1 VQNWHRM
8 QRFRNHRAHILCCMA
23 RPAAIAEQEIRLHG
37 HSVSYRTAGTEGPLV
52 LLIHGITGHGAAW
65 DPVTARLARN
75 HRVLVPDL
83 LGHGTSAKPR
93 GDYSLG
99 AYAAGLRDLM
109 IALGEPSATVVGHS
123 LGGGVAMQFA
133 YQFPSR
139 AERLALVCSGG
150 LGREVNLL
158 LRAAALPGAEHV
170 LPFVAAPWLVSA
182 GTALARGLDRIGL
195 RVGTDL
201 AGMGEG
207 LATLQTR
214 EAREVFVATVRA
226 VIDTGGQRVNATDR
240 LYLAAEVPTLLLWG
254 ARDPMIPVEH
264 GRAAH
269 AAMPGS
275 RLEVF
280 ERAGHFP
287 FQDDPE
293 RFAAVLADFIAG
305 TEPAQIDDDS
315 TRALLRAHAATSQEN
330 RP

>member
-1 VQNWHRM
+1 MR
-8 QRFRNHRAHILCCMA
+8 
-23 RPAAIAEQEIRLHG
+23 RPPPIAEHEIRLHG
-37 HSVSYRTAGTEGPLV
+37 HTVSYRTAGSDGPLI

-65 DPVTARLARN
+65 DPVTERLART

-83 LGHGTSAKPR
+83 LGHGASAKPR

-109 IALGEPSATVVGHS
+109 IALGEPRATVVGHS
-123 LGGGVAMQFA
+123 LGGGVAMQFG
-133 YQFPSR
+133 YQFPGR
-139 AERLALVCSGG
+139 MERMVLVSSGG
-150 LGREVNLL
+150 LGREVSLL

-170 LPFVAAPWLVSA
+170 LPLVAAPWLIDA
-182 GTALARGLDRIGL
+182 GTAVARGLDRVGL
-195 RVGTDL
+195 RLGTDL
-201 AGMGEG
+201 VGMGEG
-207 LATLQTR
+207 LATLRTRAAR
-214 EAREVFVATVRA
+214 EAFVATVRA
-226 VIDTGGQRVNATDR
+226 VIDSGGQRVNATDR

-269 AAMPGS
+269 EAMPGS

-293 RFAAVLADFIAG
+293 RFADVLSDFIAG

-315 TRALLRAHAATSQEN
+315 TRALLRARAATSQETQI
-330 RP
+330 